1 MLETLWI
8 WWKTFICSSKKV
20 QQSFERQKLLKA
32 ARKKWLIWYQ
42 ESTIRLAAD
51 FSSEIMLGPNMS
63 LIKFKRTEIIWRI
76 FSDHNDIKL
85 EINYR
90 KKKNWK
96 STNTLLK
103 KPMGLWINQRGNQ
116 KILWDKL
123 KWKYNFSKSMGCRK
137 AVLKGKLIANSNIGL
152 PQETIKSQIKNLTYH
167 LK

>member
-76 FSDHNDIKL
+76 FFWPQWYKTRNQLQEEKKL
-85 EINYR
+85 EKHKHATKKTNGSVNKSKR
-90 KKKNWK
+90 K
-96 STNTLLK
+96 SENTL
-103 KPMGLWINQRGNQ
+103 R
-116 KILWDKL
+116 
-123 KWKYNFSKSMGCRK
+123 
-137 AVLKGKLIANSNIGL
+137 
-152 PQETIKSQIKNLTYH
+152 QIKMEIQLFKIYGMQ
-167 LK
+167 KSSSKREVDS